1 MTVKLLTEH
10 HLEFQS
16 LKGGCTG
23 SSESTQSWQN
33 ATLLEISCHGSIVFH
48 LQSACVDNSEHQP
61 VVDCQELS
69 APVPPHLQHNK
80 TIYRS
85 EDGVLVTTKDEIGR
99 GMDSLDMVSVAVKIR
114 LQTMASTCDLTTDE
128 KVKVRYLKLNDK
140 RKFS

>member
-1 MTVKLLTEH
+1 M
-10 HLEFQS
+10 
-16 LKGGCTG
+16 
-23 SSESTQSWQN
+23 
-33 ATLLEISCHGSIVFH
+33 
-48 LQSACVDNSEHQP
+48 
-61 VVDCQELS
+61 VDCQELS

-128 KVKVRYLKLNDK
+128 KVKVRY
-140 RKFS
+140 